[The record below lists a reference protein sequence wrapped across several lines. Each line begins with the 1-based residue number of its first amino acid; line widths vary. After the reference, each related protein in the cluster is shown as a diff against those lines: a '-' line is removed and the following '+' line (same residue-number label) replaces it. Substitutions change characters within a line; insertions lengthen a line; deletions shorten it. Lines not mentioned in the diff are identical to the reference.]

1 MMKEN
6 SNEINNI
13 KFVPSKFF
21 ISDENGKHIIAE
33 YDGEVLDKSQECR
46 SHISEINRETHDENL
61 KYACPLDIIREG
73 SIAHLYISLSNLS
86 IRPHNGKLW
95 FYRENSYKK
104 FGDRY
109 E

>member
-1 MMKEN
+1 MIEN

-21 ISDENGKHIIAE
+21 ISDGNKKHLIAE

-46 SHISEINRETHDENL
+46 SHVSEINRKTHDENL
-61 KYACPLDIIREG
+61 ECAYPLNIIRG
-73 SIAHLYISLSNLS
+73 DAIIRLHLSLSSLS

-95 FYRENSYKK
+95 SYRENSYKK
-104 FGDRY
+104 FGDKY

>member
-1 MMKEN
+1 M
-6 SNEINNI
+6 INNDNVE
-13 KFVPSKFF
+13 FMPSKFF

-46 SHISEINRETHDENL
+46 SHVFEINRKTHDENL
-61 KYACPLDIIREG
+61 ECAYPLNIIRRDA
-73 SIAHLYISLSNLS
+73 IVRLHMSLSSLS

-95 FYRENSYKK
+95 SYRENSYKK
-104 FGDRY
+104 FGDKY